1 MKRIDVKGVIISNDD
16 KWIYDYF
23 EMDSVSPN
31 DISEGLKD
39 TVEPVEVVINSG
51 GGNVYAG
58 SEIYSTLKDYEGD
71 VTVKIVGLAASAASV
86 IAMAGSTVKIAPTAQ
101 LMIHNVSSMG
111 SGDFRD
117 FQHQSGVLE
126 NYNKSIA
133 SAYMLKSGKEES
145 EVLEFMNNETWFTAE
160 QAKGHGFVDE
170 IMFAEQAPKLAASIT
185 STMLPE
191 SVINKIRNSKTVETG
206 WHEAKGLLT
215 KDDVQNMI
223 NEALEQKNTKE
234 EKPQKE
240 NKNPFK
246 RFLF

>member
-1 MKRIDVKGVIISNDD
+1 MKRIDVKGVIVSNDD

-71 VTVKIVGLAASAASV
+71 VTVKIIGLAASAASV